1 MYKWLMVLFG
11 MYYLGDPELA
21 LLGSLTQYKDY
32 LVAIAVAF
40 FAMPWIVSQ
49 FDS

>member
-1 MYKWLMVLFG
+1 MYKWLLLLCGVYF
-11 MYYLGDPELA
+11 LGDPELA